1 MTIFSRNEIND
12 GDYMLQF
19 LSHSQGTR
27 EKEEISMRTRRSG
40 SPGKTVRVR
49 QTDKPM
55 ENGEGGSPMRTH
67 KSCEEPAPCRLDSGP

>member
-1 MTIFSRNEIND
+1 MIIFSRNEIND
-12 GDYMLQF
+12 GECTFQF
-19 LSHSQGTR
+19 LSHSQGIR

-40 SPGKTVRVR
+40 SPGKRMRGR

-67 KSCEEPAPCRLDSGP
+67 KSCEEPAPCHLDSGP